1 MGKQRKKR
9 NKAYN
14 GIDAAVSKPTVTK
27 ITAANRNRASQWWF
41 DRKRVAKPVIIASA
55 VIIIVL
61 WLLIELI
68 RIVGG
73 S

>member
-9 NKAYN
+9 NKAYS